1 MKKSIK
7 ILLIALGFSMLA
19 VALVFLTSRPAPAQA
34 PPPPVPVTVTNTT
47 ARPVPTTAVGRTT
60 VSGSVIASQGT
71 TPWTVSNALN
81 PTSGASLPLLTQD
94 VDSPGRNPFAVT
106 AICQP
111 NSAGVCVG
119 ENPILPSTTVTG
131 IPVRTVVIDF
141 VSAVCV
147 GLASGITQ
155 DVFDFGY
162 TLNTQRNVVFF
173 PAAVESGTGKMA
185 MRTVLYA
192 DPSSQ
197 TDLGTPGNNSGCSV
211 SLSGHL
217 ILQ

>member
-1 MKKSIK
+1 MRRFAR
-7 ILLIALGFSMLA
+7 LFMLALGLTILGLVVTLVPHKDVSAQSPTQVQVVNTPLPISGVVRAA
-19 VALVFLTSRPAPAQA
+19 VTNTPL
-34 PPPPVPVTVTNTT
+34 PVTVRGI
-47 ARPVPTTAVGRTT
+47 AVAAPLPVTGT
-60 VSGSVIASQGT
+60 VSVGNFP
-71 TPWTVSNALN
+71 TPLFV
-81 PTSGASLPLLTQD
+81 QD
-94 VDSPGRNPFAVT
+94 VDSAGRHPFAVT

-119 ENPILPSTTVTG
+119 GNPILPSTTVNG
-131 IPVRTVVIDF
+131 IPVQTVVIEF
-141 VSAVCV
+141 VSAVCI

-192 DPSSQ
+192 DPGSQ

-217 ILQ
+217 IPQ